1 MTIPVLICDD
11 SSFARKQMVRA
22 LPPNWDI
29 ELHYAT
35 NGEEALTAIRE
46 GRGDILFL
54 DLNMPVLD
62 GYGTLQAIAKEDLP
76 TMVIVVSGDIQP
88 EAHREVKSL
97 GAIDFIKKPTDKAK
111 VKQLLENYGILRP
124 EDLLAIPID
133 DDIRFESSEPV
144 SAVDSISETESQT
157 TSHMESY
164 REVANVAMGRAG
176 DLLARLLGVKVKM
189 PIPNVNLLAISELHM
204 VLKAAADEKSVSAVC
219 QGYTGSGIAGEAL
232 ILFYDSSFQDLAD
245 LMNYTAVLDDASERE
260 LLVDLSNILIGAF
273 LKGLSDQ
280 LNVGF
285 SQSHPKLLGQHLKV
299 SDLLSNRAREW
310 ENILA
315 IEINYV
321 VEAHNIQCDL
331 LLLLTEDSLQT
342 LNNKISF
349 LLDDDT

>member
-22 LPPNWDI
+22 LPANWDI
-29 ELHYAT
+29 ELHYAE

-46 GRGDILFL
+46 GHGDILFL
-54 DLNMPVLD
+54 DLNMPILD
-62 GYGTLQAIAKEDLP
+62 GYGTLQAISKEDLP

-111 VKQLLENYGILRP
+111 VKELLENYGILRP
-124 EDLLAIPID
+124 EDLLPIPNID
-133 DDIRFESSEPV
+133 EIRKVAEE
-144 SAVDSISETESQT
+144 AEVDSESQPEGVT
-157 TSHMESY
+157 PSHMESY

-204 VLKAAADEKSVSAVC
+204 VLKAAADQKSFSAIC

-245 LMNYTAVLDDASERE
+245 LMNYKSALDDASERE

-285 SQSHPKLLGQHLKV
+285 SQSHPKLLGQHIKV

>member
-29 ELHYAT
+29 ELHFAS
-35 NGEEALTAIRE
+35 NGEEALTAIRD
-46 GRGDILFL
+46 GHGDILFL

-62 GYGTLQAIAKEDLP
+62 GYGTLQAISKEDLP

-88 EAHREVKSL
+88 EAHKEVTRL

-111 VKQLLENYGILRP
+111 VKELLENYGILRP
-124 EDLLAIPID
+124 EDFLTPIEEE
-133 DDIRFESSEPV
+133 IKQEGIKQEEVSPETAQLESDTDP
-144 SAVDSISETESQT
+144 
-157 TSHMESY
+157 HMESY

-176 DLLARLLGVKVKM
+176 DLLARLLNVKVKM

-204 VLKAAADEKSVSAVC
+204 VLKAAADQKSVSAIC

-245 LMNYTAVLDDASERE
+245 LMSYKAILDDASERE

-299 SDLLSNRAREW
+299 SDLLSNRARQW

-321 VEAHNIQCDL
+321 IEAHNIQCDL

-349 LLDDDT
+349 LLDDT